1 MSGVLG
7 GYVRWARGIDRDLM
21 ETSNQPIPCV
31 PGQDDMQPVE
41 PVQATSKAS
50 SETGTWIAARD

>member
-41 PVQATSKAS
+41 QSKQRRKRQARQAH
-50 SETGTWIAARD
+50 G